1 MAGNYTEGQSKV
13 LSGVY
18 TLIRLAVQRLGLS
31 ARGIVAYPFTANWGP
46 VNELVTIVGDRDFD
60 RTYNATAAGFTAAK
74 ILEHG
79 FKGLPSRVQSF
90 RMAGSSAAK
99 GEATLTAGTGTSWV
113 LETLYPTD
121 RTFTA
126 VVKDT
131 ATGGKLIEIVEGSRK
146 LATPEA
152 GNVDDLAAAINATDF
167 VRVKEKGT
175 ELPDTTAGVD
185 FTGGSNGAS
194 VTSENYVDFLDAVEA
209 EATAN
214 AVAFDGTT
222 DEVILEL
229 GVNWLRRVRTEG
241 LYTNFVYA
249 ENYANLGEANSK
261 SRSLNYRG
269 LVNVGNSPEEGV
281 SPADAAIFIAARV
294 ASIALNQSL
303 TDEQVPYSKVPKKPK
318 IGERM
323 QAKEAGTLIFVQN
336 GDQVLIDEAVNT
348 LTNPPAGESKEFGK
362 IRVSNALDQIARDL
376 ERFGMEYKKGRSNT
390 EEARQTFA
398 ATVENSYLAG
408 MAAMEV
414 IQPGYFYEPDP
425 EYHGADAVHSPA
437 IDEAFFHSDIT
448 PVDSMERI
456 YQKIGVSF

>member
-18 TLIRLAVQRLGLS
+18 TLIQAAVGRLGLS

-46 VNELVTIVGDRDFD
+46 VNTLQMIVGDRDFANS
-60 RTYNATAAGFTAAK
+60 YNANADGFTAKK
-74 ILEHG
+74 ILNHA
-79 FKGLPSRVQSF
+79 FKGLPSRVLAY
-90 RMAGSSAAK
+90 RMAGTGAKK
-99 GEATLTAGTGTSWV
+99 GEATFASGLV

-121 RTFTA
+121 RAFKA

-131 ATGGKLIEIVEGSRK
+131 ATGGKLIEILEGSRK
-146 LATPEA
+146 LATAEGA
-152 GNVDDLAAAINATDF
+152 TLDTLAAAIDTTDF
-167 VRVKEKGT
+167 VRVKTKGT
-175 ELPDTTAGVD
+175 GLPAVSAGVD
-185 FTGGSNGAS
+185 FTGGNNGAS
-194 VTSENYVDFLDAVEA
+194 VTSENYVAFLDEVEA
-209 EATAN
+209 NGTVN

-229 GVNWLRRVRTEG
+229 GANWLRRVRTEG

-249 ENYANLGEANSK
+249 ENYANLGVANSK
-261 SRSLNYRG
+261 SRSLNFRG
-269 LVNVGNSPEEGV
+269 LVNVGNGV
-281 SPADAAIFIAARV
+281 DGNSPADMAIFIAARV

-303 TDEQVPYSKVPKKPK
+303 TDEQIPYGQVNKKVK
-318 IGERM
+318 IGERIH
-323 QAKEAGTLIFVQN
+323 AKEAGTLIFVQN

-376 ERFGMEYKKGRSNT
+376 ERFGLEYKKGRSNT
-390 EEARQTFA
+390 AEARQTFA

-414 IQPGYFYEPDP
+414 IQPGFFYEPDP
-425 EYHGADAVHSPA
+425 EYHGKDAVFSPA

-456 YQKIGVSF
+456 YQKIDVSF

>member
-18 TLIRLAVQRLGLS
+18 TLIQAAVSRMGLS

-46 VNELVTIVGDRDFD
+46 VNELVTIVGDRDFT

-79 FKGLPSRVQSF
+79 FKGLPSRVQSY
-90 RMAGSSAAK
+90 RMAASGAKK
-99 GEATLTAGTGTSWV
+99 GEATFTSGLV

-121 RTFTA
+121 RAFTA

-131 ATGGKLIEIVEGSRK
+131 ATGGTLVEIMEGSRK
-146 LATPEA
+146 LATAEGA
-152 GNVDDLAAAINATDF
+152 NLEQLVAALNATEF
-167 VRVKEKGT
+167 VRVKTNGT
-175 ELPDTTAGVD
+175 GLPETTAGID
-185 FTGGSNGAS
+185 FTGGNNGAA
-194 VTSENYVDFLDAVEA
+194 VTSEEYVAFLDAVEA

-241 LYTNFVYA
+241 LYLNFVYA

-269 LVNVGNSPEEGV
+269 LVNVGNSPDEGV
-281 SPADAAIFIAARV
+281 TAADATIFVAARV
-294 ASIALNQSL
+294 AAIALNQSL
-303 TDEQVPYSKVPKKPK
+303 TDEQVPYGKVPKKPK
-318 IGERM
+318 KGERI

-336 GDQVLIDEAVNT
+336 GNQVLIDEAVNT

-362 IRVSNALDQIARDL
+362 IRVSNALDQISRDL
-376 ERFGMEYKKGRSNT
+376 EAFGMEYKKGKSNT
-390 EEARQTFA
+390 AEARQTYA
-398 ATVENSYLAG
+398 ATVETNYLAG
-408 MAAMEV
+408 MAGREV

-425 EYHGADAVHSPA
+425 EYHGADAVFSPA
-437 IDEAFFHSDIT
+437 IDEAFFHFDIT

-456 YQKIGVSF
+456 YQKGNVSF